1 MSSSKNLP
9 LEPRPFQLVRPGVLG
24 LSLVTQINVQAFS
37 LHPVASPVPAGD
49 IQPVF
54 PIA

>member
-9 LEPRPFQLVRPGVLG
+9 LEPRPFQREAWRPG
-24 LSLVTQINVQAFS
+24 LSLVTQTNVQGFS
-37 LHPVASPVPAGD
+37 LHLVESPVPAGD
-49 IQPVF
+49 VRPVF